1 MFDLFQP
8 TPQSYEGQPV
18 SLTMTRILCAF
29 EAVFGIAPGRVSP
42 LFRAQL
48 QDCVNK
54 NYPALRCSTA
64 RAILE
69 GRIPGIEAPVSLQRE
84 QKHLRQA
91 LFLLDALE
99 TMAAAYVESEIEKN
113 TPQFQVEIDI
123 LKKTMGTDKLP
134 GVLGI
139 FQQPVRDAS
148 VEVSGKRHSG
158 KIPLKKIA

>member
-29 EAVFGIAPGRVSP
+29 EAVFGIVPGRVSSE
-42 LFRAQL
+42 FRVKL
-48 QDCVNK
+48 QTCVDEH
-54 NYPALRCSTA
+54 YPALRCSTA

-99 TMAAAYVESEIEKN
+99 TMAAVYVEDVIKEKS
-113 TPQFQVEIDI
+113 PEFKAEIDI
-123 LKKTMGTDKLP
+123 LKQTMGSVKVP
-134 GVLGI
+134 GVMGI
-139 FQQPVRDAS
+139 FQSAEKSEKRKG
-148 VEVSGKRHSG
+148 VSGKSAVCS
-158 KIPLKKIA
+158 K